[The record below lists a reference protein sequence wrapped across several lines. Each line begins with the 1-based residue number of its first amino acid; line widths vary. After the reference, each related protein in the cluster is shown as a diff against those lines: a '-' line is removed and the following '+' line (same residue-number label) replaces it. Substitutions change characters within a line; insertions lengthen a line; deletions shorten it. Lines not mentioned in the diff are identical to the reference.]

1 MLKVLKKIVSNL
13 DDFLFG
19 VIGVI
24 VGLAAYEYGVK
35 PYILKRFLKK

>member
-1 MLKVLKKIVSNL
+1 MLKVLKRIVSNL

-19 VIGVI
+19 VFGVI
-24 VGLAAYEYGVK
+24 VGIAAYEYGVK